1 VVLPGETLDQIAGK
15 HSTSVNKLK
24 KLNRI
29 PKSSFRIY
37 EGQKLYLRKKKPA
50 QEQMI
55 LLTLDQHHAPERA
68 KASTVQLLPADP
80 KEKADA
86 PKPKVEAN
94 STAPDPKV
102 ISPVRER
109 EMPVEPP
116 VEAPVEKS
124 TSSLEDLANDLSGK
138 RQWITHI
145 VAPGETLWQISQR
158 YDTKVEIIK
167 LINKLESSN
176 ISNGQTLRILAKPD
190 TLGAN

>member
-1 VVLPGETLDQIAGK
+1 
-15 HSTSVNKLK
+15 
-24 KLNRI
+24 
-29 PKSSFRIY
+29 
-37 EGQKLYLRKKKPA
+37 
-50 QEQMI
+50 
-55 LLTLDQHHAPERA
+55 
-68 KASTVQLLPADP
+68 
-80 KEKADA
+80 
-86 PKPKVEAN
+86 
-94 STAPDPKV
+94 
-102 ISPVRER
+102 
-109 EMPVEPP
+109 MPVEPP